1 MIHAV
6 PKASR
11 TEFCGEHGGRIKI
24 KVQALPVE
32 GAANRNIQKFLAK
45 KFQIPKKSVELITG
59 IRSRQKAFL
68 LRGVSVHEVLSVIS
82 G

>member
-6 PKASR
+6 PKASK

-24 KVQALPVE
+24 KVQAPPVE

-45 KFQIPKKSVELITG
+45 KFQISKKSVELITG
-59 IRSRQKAFL
+59 RRSRQKAFL
-68 LRGVSVHEVLSVIS
+68 LRGISVNEVLSMIS